1 LTTLETE
8 PEFDRI
14 REDVEAK
21 QRAVIWPD
29 TIRNGSSVDAFLWR
43 GDPHAKLIQR
53 VGLVVFGLMFLLF
66 AIVIASIP
74 FEKNFEDGT
83 AVDFLMAL
91 FALLI
96 SLRLFRHSLLRPS
109 KHEERK

>member
-1 LTTLETE
+1 LDTK

-21 QRAVIWPD
+21 QRAVIWSD
-29 TIRNGSSVDAFLWR
+29 TIRNGGSVDAFLWT
-43 GDPHAKLIQR
+43 GDPHAKIIQR
-53 VGLVVFGLMFLLF
+53 TGLVVFGIMFLLF
-66 AIVIASIP
+66 AVVIASIP
-74 FEKNFEDGT
+74 FEKNFEDGS

-91 FALLI
+91 IPLLI
-96 SLRLFRHSLLRPS
+96 SLRLFRNALLRPP